1 LAAVSIIRPRHREAH
16 RHDVHI
22 PQFRKFARFRLRANC
37 ADNFAPLIPKRVL
50 PDRKAITFH
59 LRRI

>member
-1 LAAVSIIRPRHREAH
+1 MFEKPRNPEGIGSSRANL
-16 RHDVHI
+16 RR
-22 PQFRKFARFRLRANC
+22 QFRAAH
-37 ADNFAPLIPKRVL
+37 PERVL